1 MWTEDYLISM
11 WENRLV
17 IALGAEPRLGIVPG
31 ATENALPFS
40 TLEDALVSLTPQMSI
55 VIEFLQS

>member
-1 MWTEDYLISM
+1 
-11 WENRLV
+11 V

-40 TLEDALVSLTPQMSI
+40 TLEDALVSLTPKSAVSK
-55 VIEFLQS
+55 VIDFLQS

>member
-1 MWTEDYLISM
+1 MR
-11 WENRLV
+11 ENRLV

-40 TLEDALVSLTPQMSI
+40 TLEDALVGLTPQMSI
-55 VIEFLQS
+55 VIDFLQS